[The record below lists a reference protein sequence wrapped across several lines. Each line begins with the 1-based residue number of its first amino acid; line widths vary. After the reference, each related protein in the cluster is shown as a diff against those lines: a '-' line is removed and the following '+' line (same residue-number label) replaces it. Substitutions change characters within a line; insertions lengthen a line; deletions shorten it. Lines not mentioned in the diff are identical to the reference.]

1 MKDVIL
7 AATFIIGINALLV
20 YTIYGAL
27 NTPVVQFSNQTGE
40 CVAVIGNGS
49 CDKLPP
55 KYVKEWVK

>member
-7 AATFIIGINALLV
+7 ALAFVIGINALLA

-40 CVAVIGNGS
+40 CVQVLPQGDCS
-49 CDKLPP
+49 KLPK
-55 KYVKEWVK
+55 KYVKEWVR